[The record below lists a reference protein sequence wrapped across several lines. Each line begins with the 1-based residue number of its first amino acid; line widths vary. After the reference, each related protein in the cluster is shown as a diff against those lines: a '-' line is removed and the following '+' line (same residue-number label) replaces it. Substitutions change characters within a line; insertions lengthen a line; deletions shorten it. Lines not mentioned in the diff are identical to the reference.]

1 MFSTKS
7 IPLCNKSLHWIFRY
21 SINKYKQH
29 QKLQLYGFVDDHTAE
44 SWKWTI
50 AQSNII
56 EKHGIIFWINNT
68 EGPYGFHYWNRKYN
82 TK

>member
-1 MFSTKS
+1 MSS
-7 IPLCNKSLHWIFRY
+7 IPLCNKSLHWIFKY
-21 SINKYKQH
+21 YINKCKH
-29 QKLQLYGFVDDHTAE
+29 HKKLQIYGFVDDHTVE

-56 EKHGIIFWINNT
+56 EKYGIIFWINNT
-68 EGPYGFHYWNRKYN
+68 EGPYGFYYWKRKYN